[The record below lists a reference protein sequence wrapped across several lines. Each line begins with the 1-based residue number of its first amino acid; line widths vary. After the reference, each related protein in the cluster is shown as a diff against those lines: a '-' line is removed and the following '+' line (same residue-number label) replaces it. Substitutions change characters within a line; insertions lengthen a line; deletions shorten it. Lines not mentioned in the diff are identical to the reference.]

1 MQDVYLHI
9 SICAVQYYAV
19 PVVPGN
25 TVLHKVV
32 YIHGLENEIVSGFM
46 KRSCFS
52 VFVKKYEE

>member
-1 MQDVYLHI
+1 VQDVSLHI

-46 KRSCFS
+46 K
-52 VFVKKYEE
+52 